1 MEERTKER
9 NEIIT
14 IQDLME
20 MIGGVSITTAS
31 RRMREAKAISN
42 RLHLKGKI
50 HIRDWE
56 DYLNRFN
63 KKEDCVPTP
72 ISPQSSNR

>member
-20 MIGGVSITTAS
+20 MLGGVSITTAS

-42 RLHLKGKI
+42 RQIGRAH
-50 HIRDWE
+50 
-56 DYLNRFN
+56 
-63 KKEDCVPTP
+63 V
-72 ISPQSSNR
+72 